1 MEFKHLEEV
10 LQRYGKTVATE
21 YARLAP
27 EATGNLAGSVMFS
40 VDHRGIQYKV
50 ILDLLSYWKYVE
62 YGRRAGKMPPIQ
74 AIMDWIKVKPV
85 IPREINGHL
94 PTERQLAFLIAR
106 SIGEN
111 GIEGKHVLETANT
124 KTQEQMIESIK
135 QAFLEDIGEDM
146 DKVLALMF

>member
-85 IPREINGHL
+85 IPKEINGQL

-111 GIEGKHVLETANT
+111 GTEGKHVLEKANT

-135 QAFLEDIGEDM
+135 QAFLEDIGEDV

>member
-85 IPREINGHL
+85 IPREINGQL

-111 GIEGKHVLETANT
+111 GTEGKHVLEKANT

>member
-146 DKVLALMF
+146 DKILALMF

>member
-10 LQRYGKTVATE
+10 LKRYGTAVSTE

-27 EATGNLAGSVMFS
+27 EATGNLAGSVSFNMDFKGVEYQVS
-40 VDHRGIQYKV
+40 
-50 ILDLLSYWKYVE
+50 LNLLSYWKYVE
-62 YGRRAGKMPPIQ
+62 YGRRPGKMPPIQ
-74 AIMDWIKVKPV
+74 AILDWIKVKPV

-111 GIEGKHVLETANT
+111 GTEGRHVLERANT
-124 KTQEQMIESIK
+124 KIQDQMIESIK
-135 QAFLEDIGEDM
+135 QAFLEDFGEDV
-146 DKVLALMF
+146 DKMRALRC

>member
-111 GIEGKHVLETANT
+111 GIEGKHVLEKANT

>member
-1 MEFKHLEEV
+1 MEEV